1 MPQPPADEVR
11 PRHAVEDP
19 RVLRG
24 LDPGLGVE
32 AMGLF
37 RFEQVEHRRDRV
49 VGLAQDA
56 HLVAFEEAEVHVALE
71 VGDLKPPH
79 EALLFMAAR

>member
-1 MPQPPADEVR
+1 MPQPPAGEVR

-37 RFEQVEHRRDRV
+37 GFEQVEHGRDGV
-49 VGLAQDA
+49 VGLAEDA
-56 HLVAFEEAEVHVALE
+56 HLVAFDEAEVHVALE
-71 VGDLKPPH
+71 VGDLQPPH
-79 EALLFMAAR
+79 GLRSFRAAR